1 MDTDKHMKIGMV
13 GLGLMGH
20 GIAKNLLKHGYPML
34 LFEHP
39 GNQPIDDLLSAGAE
53 TSKDLAALAS
63 AVDTIML
70 CVTGTPEVE
79 QVLLR
84 PGGLLAGMKSGTTI
98 IDCSTA
104 IPSSTERLA
113 QRVAELGGRFLDA
126 PMTRTPKEAEEGR
139 LNVMVGG
146 DPGVF
151 EACKPLFGCYAEN
164 VVYAG
169 PVGAGHRLKLI
180 HNYVSLGFSTVLSEA
195 VACAGRAGIAPERLV
210 ATLASGGGKSVVL
223 DRFRPYIETRD
234 VTAFRFTLS
243 NTLKDLSY
251 YAEMAKELDA
261 AHSVADS
268 MRRVYELAT
277 QDGGG
282 QKTVPELIGY
292 LADHRPK

>member
-1 MDTDKHMKIGMV
+1 MKIGMV

-20 GIAKNLLKHGYPML
+20 GIARNLLKHGYAML

-39 GNQPIDDLLSAGAE
+39 GNQPIDDLLAAGAQ

-104 IPSSTERLA
+104 IPSSTERVA
-113 QRVAELGGRFLDA
+113 QRVVELGGRFLDA

-146 DPGVF
+146 DPSVF
-151 EACKPLFGCYAEN
+151 EECKPLFGCYAEN
-164 VVYAG
+164 VIYAG

-195 VACAGRAGIAPERLV
+195 VACAERAGIATEVLIP
-210 ATLASGGGKSVVL
+210 TLANGGGNSVVL
-223 DRFRPYIETRD
+223 NRFRPYLETED

-243 NTLKDLSY
+243 NTLKDISY
-251 YAEMAKELDA
+251 YAEMAEELGA

-268 MRRVYELAT
+268 MRLVYERAI
-277 QDGGG
+277 QDGAG
-282 QKTVPELIGY
+282 QKTVPELIAY
-292 LADHRPK
+292 LADRRPK

>member
-1 MDTDKHMKIGMV
+1 MDTDNHMKIGMV

-20 GIAKNLLKHGYPML
+20 GIARNLLKHGYAML

-39 GNQPIDDLLSAGAE
+39 GNQPIDDLLAAGAE

-84 PGGLLAGMKSGTTI
+84 PGGLLAGMKPGTTI

-146 DPGVF
+146 DPSVF
-151 EACKPLFGCYAEN
+151 EECKPLFGCYAEN

-195 VACAGRAGIAPERLV
+195 VACAERAGIAPERLV